1 MSGGSMDYAYW
12 RIQDAAKHIQ
22 HELANAE
29 LCRRNKRFYDVSK
42 RYQEEHPDV
51 DYLKSPEALTDA
63 VIKRLR
69 DALVCVRNAS
79 IYAERV
85 EWLTSGDDGYEN
97 FCMRTDEQLA
107 DCEKHGGVE

>member
-1 MSGGSMDYAYW
+1 MSGGSMDYVAW
-12 RIQDAAKHIQ
+12 RIQEAARHIQ

-29 LCRRNKRFYDVSK
+29 LCRKSGRFFDVYDGYK
-42 RYQEEHPDV
+42 KDHPELA
-51 DYLKSPEALTDA
+51 YLQSPQALTDA

-69 DALVCVRNAS
+69 NALKCVRKAA

-97 FCMRTDEQLA
+97 FCMRLDEQLA
-107 DCEKHGGVE
+107 DCKKHGGVE

>member
-1 MSGGSMDYAYW
+1 MSGGSMDYVSL
-12 RIQDAAKHIQ
+12 RIQEAARHIQ

-29 LCRRNKRFYDVSK
+29 LCRKNGRFFDVYK
-42 RYQEEHPDV
+42 GDQEKHPEL

-69 DALVCVRNAS
+69 DALVCVRKAA
-79 IYAERV
+79 IYAKRV

-97 FCMRTDEQLA
+97 FCMRLDEQLA
-107 DCEKHGGVE
+107 DCEEHGGVE

>member
-12 RIQDAAKHIQ
+12 KIHEAASHIQ

-29 LCRRNKRFYDVSK
+29 LRRKSGRFLDVAK
-42 RYQEEHPDV
+42 YYQEEHPDV

-69 DALVCVRNAS
+69 DALKCVRKAA

-97 FCMRTDEQLA
+97 FCMRLDEELA
-107 DCEKHGGVE
+107 DCKKHGGVE